1 MRQKAEGW
9 CLKVYFENILRI
21 MKIAI
26 IGYGKMGHEVEK
38 AALTRQHEIVVTID
52 NPKEWEERL
61 ELLKQADVAIDFSQ
75 PDQVVGN
82 IHRCFDLHLP
92 VVVGTTAWQDHF
104 EEIKKRCLDEKHS
117 LFTAPNFS
125 IGMNIMFLLNKQL
138 AKFAEQYGYQLSM
151 AETHH
156 IHKLDKPSGTA
167 VKLANDILAIDHDYE
182 RWSIDAPTEH
192 TLYIKVTRE
201 GEVNGI
207 HSVMAESPA
216 DKITLT
222 HEAYNR
228 QGFALGAIAA
238 AEFLIGKTGVFG
250 MEDLFEE

>member
-1 MRQKAEGW
+1 
-9 CLKVYFENILRI
+9 
-21 MKIAI
+21 
-26 IGYGKMGHEVEK
+26 MGHEVEK
-38 AALTRQHEIVVTID
+38 AAIARKHEVVVTID
-52 NPKEWEERL
+52 NAQEWEERL
-61 ELLKQADVAIDFSQ
+61 EKLEQADVAIDFSQ

-82 IHRCFDLHLP
+82 INRCFDLHIP
-92 VVVGTTAWQDHF
+92 IVVGTTAWQDHF
-104 EEIKKRCLDEKHS
+104 EEIKARCLTEGQS

-138 AKFAEQYGYQLSM
+138 AKFAEKYGYQLSM

-167 VKLANDILAIDHDYE
+167 VKLANDILAVDHDYD
-182 RWSIDAPTEH
+182 RWSIDAPADR
-192 TLYIKVTRE
+192 TLFIHVTRE

-207 HSVMAESPA
+207 HSVMAESAA

-250 MEDLFEE
+250 MEDLIGK

>member
-1 MRQKAEGW
+1 MTKT
-9 CLKVYFENILRI
+9 KN

-38 AALTRQHEIVVTID
+38 AALTRQHDVVVTID
-52 NPKEWEERL
+52 NAEEWQKRIEQ
-61 ELLKQADVAIDFSQ
+61 LKQADVAIDFSQ
-75 PDQVVGN
+75 PDQVAGN

-92 VVVGTTAWQDHF
+92 IVVGTTAWQDHF
-104 EEIKKRCLDEKHS
+104 EEIKKRCLAEGQS

-138 AKFAEQYGYQLSM
+138 AKFAERYGYQLSM

-167 VKLANDILAIDHDYE
+167 VKLANDILAVNHDYD
-182 RWSIDAPTEH
+182 RWSIDAPAEH
-192 TLYIKVTRE
+192 TLYINVTRE

-207 HSVMAESPA
+207 HNVTAQSPA
-216 DKITLT
+216 DKITLM
-222 HEAYNR
+222 HEAFNR

-238 AEFLIGKTGVFG
+238 AEFLIGKTGCFG
-250 MEDLFEE
+250 MEDLLGE

>member
-1 MRQKAEGW
+1 
-9 CLKVYFENILRI
+9 

-38 AALTRQHEIVVTID
+38 AARARKHDIIVTID
-52 NPKEWEERL
+52 NAQEWEDRL
-61 ELLKQADVAIDFSQ
+61 GQLKQADVAIDFSQ

-104 EEIKKRCLDEKHS
+104 EAIKTRCLKEKQS
-117 LFTAPNFS
+117 LFHAPNFS

-138 AKFAEQYGYQLSM
+138 AKFAERYDYQLSL

-167 VKLANDILAIDHDYE
+167 IKLANDILSVNHDYN
-182 RWSIDAPTEH
+182 RWSIDTHTDH
-192 TLYIKVTRE
+192 TLYINVTRE
-201 GEVNGI
+201 GEVNGK
-207 HSVMAESPA
+207 HSVTATSPA
-216 DKITLT
+216 DRITVT
-222 HEAYNR
+222 HEAFNR
-228 QGFALGAIAA
+228 QGFAMGAIAA

-250 MEDLFEE
+250 MEDLMEA

>member
-1 MRQKAEGW
+1 
-9 CLKVYFENILRI
+9 

-38 AALTRQHEIVVTID
+38 AARARKHDIIVTID
-52 NPKEWEERL
+52 NAQEWEDRL
-61 ELLKQADVAIDFSQ
+61 GQLKQADVAIDFSQ

-104 EEIKKRCLDEKHS
+104 EAIKTQCLKEKQS
-117 LFTAPNFS
+117 LFHAPNFS

-138 AKFAEQYGYQLSM
+138 AKFAERYDYQLSL

-167 VKLANDILAIDHDYE
+167 VKLANDILSVNHDYN
-182 RWSIDAPTEH
+182 RWSIDTPTDH
-192 TLYIKVTRE
+192 TLYINVTRE
-201 GEVNGI
+201 GEVNGK
-207 HSVMAESPA
+207 HSVTATSPA
-216 DKITLT
+216 DRITVT
-222 HEAYNR
+222 HEAFNR
-228 QGFALGAIAA
+228 QGFAMGAIAA

-250 MEDLFEE
+250 MEDLMEA

>member
-1 MRQKAEGW
+1 
-9 CLKVYFENILRI
+9 

-38 AALTRQHEIVVTID
+38 AALARQHEIAVTID
-52 NPKEWEERL
+52 NAQEWEERKA
-61 ELLKQADVAIDFSQ
+61 LLKQADVAIEFSQ
-75 PDQVVGN
+75 PDQVVAN

-92 VVVGTTAWQDHF
+92 IVVGTTAWQAHF
-104 EEIKKRCLDEKHS
+104 EEIKARCLAEKQS

-138 AKFAEQYGYQLSM
+138 AKFAERYGYRLTL

-167 VKLANDILAIDHDYE
+167 VKLANDIIAADSDYDS
-182 RWSIDAPTEH
+182 WSIDTPAEH
-192 TLYIKVTRE
+192 SLYIDVKRE
-201 GEVNGI
+201 GEVFGI
-207 HSVMAESPA
+207 HSVAAESPA

-222 HEAYNR
+222 HEAFNR
-228 QGFALGAIAA
+228 QGLATGALAA
-238 AEFLIGKTGVFG
+238 AEFLMGKTGVFT
-250 MEDLFEE
+250 MENLIQ

>member
-1 MRQKAEGW
+1 
-9 CLKVYFENILRI
+9 

-38 AALTRQHEIVVTID
+38 AALARQHEIVVTID
-52 NPKEWEERL
+52 NTHEWEERL
-61 ELLKQADVAIDFSQ
+61 ELLKKADVAIEFSQ
-75 PDQVVGN
+75 PDQVVNN

-92 VVVGTTAWQDHF
+92 IVVGTTAWQAHF
-104 EEIKKRCLDEKHS
+104 EEIKQRCLAEKQS

-138 AKFAEQYGYQLSM
+138 AKFAEKYGYQLSL

-167 VKLANDILAIDHDYE
+167 VKLANDIMAVDKDYDH
-182 RWSIDAPTEH
+182 WSIDTPAER
-192 TLYIKVTRE
+192 TLYINVKRE
-201 GEVNGI
+201 GEVFGI
-207 HSVMAESPA
+207 HSVTASSPA
-216 DKITLT
+216 DQITLT
-222 HEAYNR
+222 HEAFNR
-228 QGFALGAIAA
+228 QGLAAGALAA

-250 MEDLFEE
+250 MEDLFGE

>member
-1 MRQKAEGW
+1 M
-9 CLKVYFENILRI
+9 
-21 MKIAI
+21 
-26 IGYGKMGHEVEK
+26 
-38 AALTRQHEIVVTID
+38 
-52 NPKEWEERL
+52 
-61 ELLKQADVAIDFSQ
+61 VA
-75 PDQVVGN
+75 N

-104 EEIKKRCLDEKHS
+104 EEIKKRCLDEKLS

-138 AKFAEQYGYQLSM
+138 AKFAEKYGYQLSM

-182 RWSIDAPTEH
+182 RWSIDAPADH
-192 TLYIKVTRE
+192 TLFIKVTRE

-207 HSVMAESPA
+207 HSVIAESPA

-222 HEAYNR
+222 HEAFNR
-228 QGFALGAIAA
+228 QGFAMGAIAA
-238 AEFLIGKTGVFG
+238 AEFLVGKTGVFG
-250 MEDLFEE
+250 MEDLFGE